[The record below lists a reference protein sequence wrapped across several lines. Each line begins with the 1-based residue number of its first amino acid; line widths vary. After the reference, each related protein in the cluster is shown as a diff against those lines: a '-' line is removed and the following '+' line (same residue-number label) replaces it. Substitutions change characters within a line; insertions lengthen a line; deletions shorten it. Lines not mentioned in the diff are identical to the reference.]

1 MNAENVKYFH
11 SFGVDHIPKEIKK
24 FIGNKNI
31 IAYIYR
37 IQAYDLIMWWYFLI
51 GFIDLM
57 LRGKSLL
64 KYAIYFLLMNI
75 KDWQLNIKIFSIVK
89 KFFFVHKIFKG

>member
-37 IQAYDLIMWWYFLI
+37 IQAYDLIMW
-51 GFIDLM
+51 
-57 LRGKSLL
+57 
-64 KYAIYFLLMNI
+64 
-75 KDWQLNIKIFSIVK
+75 
-89 KFFFVHKIFKG
+89 